1 MQINA
6 TARNRTQT
14 ITKDLEHSLHVFV
27 TKAHNN
33 FALFSKNN
41 KEVDNVYKDV
51 RERLCLSIN
60 FVI

>member
-14 ITKDLEHSLHVFV
+14 ITKDLEHSLHV

-41 KEVDNVYKDV
+41 KEVDNVYKNV